1 MAQLVGGR
9 PYSRGA
15 RTIPAPTP
23 NERPTAGRRSLPR
36 LLVVVSLVA
45 FASVALVATPAR
57 AAQHPEYQLTLGNSL
72 STGTGASAGATQY
85 PDLIVG
91 HEEANFPGLELENL
105 ACGGSATSTM
115 LFAWARAPSRTPRR

>member
-1 MAQLVGGR
+1 MSAPQPAAGR
-9 PYSRGA
+9 C
-15 RTIPAPTP
+15 PAP
-23 NERPTAGRRSLPR
+23 RRR
-36 LLVVVSLVA
+36 VLVA